1 MYAEFDESLITGN
14 KTIDEQH
21 KELIAK
27 INKLIVCCEENGGK
41 LEAIKMLGYLE
52 DYTEFHFK
60 AEEELQEKVGYP
72 GIAEHKKKH
81 EEFKKAVEELNE
93 MLMEVEG
100 PTEAFVQAVQKNVVE
115 WLYNHI
121 KGFDCSV
128 ATYINM
134 SSSPDLL

>member
-14 KTIDEQH
+14 KVIDEQH
-21 KELIAK
+21 KELIDK
-27 INKLIVCCEENGGK
+27 INKLIVCCEENGGR

-115 WLYNHI
+115 WLYDHI

-134 SSSPDLL
+134 NSSPDLL